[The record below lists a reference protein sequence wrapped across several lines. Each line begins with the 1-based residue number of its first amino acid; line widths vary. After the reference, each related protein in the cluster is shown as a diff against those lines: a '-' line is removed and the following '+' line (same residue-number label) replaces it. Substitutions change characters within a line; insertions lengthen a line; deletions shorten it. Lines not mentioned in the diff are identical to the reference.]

1 MKFLS
6 ELNCIKNLQIMEKK
20 VCMNKTHRK
29 AQNRIEKKSTFWRKF
44 SRTFFQ
50 KSIDISKKGSIILM

>member
-6 ELNCIKNLQIMEKK
+6 ELNCIKNFQIMEKK
-20 VCMNKTHRK
+20 PHVNKTHRK
-29 AQNRIEKKSTFWRKF
+29 VQNRIEKKSTFWRKF

-50 KSIDISKKGSIILM
+50 KPIDISKKGSIILM